1 MIPPFLRPWLPL
13 LVTATAT
20 AAAGPP
26 AGFAQAPAELVAR
39 FDLDGDGRVDEA
51 EYLAYL
57 MRGFHARDRDGN
69 GVLEG
74 EELPPGARALGAAE
88 NEARLRRQFR
98 RQDADG
104 NGWLDAREL
113 LAPPRG

>member
-1 MIPPFLRPWLPL
+1 MIRALLPWLPL
-13 LVTATAT
+13 LASTSAGATN
-20 AAAGPP
+20 PP
-26 AGFAQAPAELVAR
+26 VDFAQAPAELMAR

-74 EELPPGARALGAAE
+74 EELPPGARPLGAAE

>member
-1 MIPPFLRPWLPL
+1 MRHALLPML
-13 LVTATAT
+13 ALCAAPLVF
-20 AAAGPP
+20 AG
-26 AGFAQAPAELVAR
+26 GGERDFARAPAELVAR
-39 FDLDGDGRVDEA
+39 FDLDGDGRVDEG
-51 EYLAYL
+51 EYVAYL

-74 EELPPGARALGAAE
+74 DELPPGARPLSADG

-104 NGWLDAREL
+104 DGRLDAREL

>member
-1 MIPPFLRPWLPL
+1 
-13 LVTATAT
+13 
-20 AAAGPP
+20 
-26 AGFAQAPAELVAR
+26 
-39 FDLDGDGRVDEA
+39 
-51 EYLAYL
+51 
-57 MRGFHARDRDGN
+57 
-69 GVLEG
+69 VLEG
-74 EELPPGARALGAAE
+74 EELPPGARPLGAAE